1 MLTACTVSF
10 RRTAASA
17 NYLVYKVQTWAPCI
31 KYGGHAEAMR
41 GEFGNDRFHSH
52 MILQLK

>member
-41 GEFGNDRFHSH
+41 GEFGNDRFHSL
-52 MILQLK
+52 IIADI

>member
-1 MLTACTVSF
+1 MLTARTVSF

-41 GEFGNDRFHSH
+41 GEFGNDRFHSL
-52 MILQLK
+52 IIADI